1 MRILRMIAYVLV
13 VMGAILWGIVGIFNY
28 NLVSAIF
35 GDETVISRILFSLV
49 GIAGI
54 ALLAIPNQDECY
66 CESSDMHY

>member
-1 MRILRMIAYVLV
+1 MIAYVLV

-35 GDETVISRILFSLV
+35 GDGTVLSRILYSLV

-54 ALLAIPNQDECY
+54 GLLAIPNQDECY